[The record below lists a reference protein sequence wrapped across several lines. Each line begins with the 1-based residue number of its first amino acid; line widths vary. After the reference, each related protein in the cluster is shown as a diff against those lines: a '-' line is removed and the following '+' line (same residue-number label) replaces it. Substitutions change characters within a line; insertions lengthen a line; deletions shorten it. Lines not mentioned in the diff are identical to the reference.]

1 MIAEFDN
8 LEQSEKDIMYGLPIY
23 VSVLVAGAD
32 GNIDSNELEKAISL
46 ANNKTKKAR
55 KQLLNYYNIVN
66 ENFEDKIK
74 MAIANLPSG
83 VRERELTL
91 IDNLA
96 MSNVVF
102 ARLNKSFAI
111 KLYSSLKDIALQVAE
126 ASGGVFGYM
135 SVGYEESKVVDLK
148 MIHDPSK

>member
-23 VSVLVAGAD
+23 IAILVAGAD
-32 GNIDSNELEKAISL
+32 GNIDNNELEKAISL

-83 VRERELTL
+83 VRERELAL
-91 IDNLA
+91 IDNLS

-148 MIHDPSK
+148 MIDDPSK